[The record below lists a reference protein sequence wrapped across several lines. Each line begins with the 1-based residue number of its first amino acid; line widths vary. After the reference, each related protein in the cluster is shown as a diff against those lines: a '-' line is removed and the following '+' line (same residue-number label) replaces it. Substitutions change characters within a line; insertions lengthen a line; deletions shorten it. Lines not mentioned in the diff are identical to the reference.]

1 MVPIPREG
9 GQVNA
14 RNCIMQEETVSW
26 LNPKPFQQLLVHQP
40 IKLGGLGIRS
50 LIETSP
56 AAFVGGVE
64 MSLPHFTGQDG
75 ICTNLVDVIGKIEGG
90 SRWDAFLASGSRT
103 ATEIS
108 SAWTAVRTE
117 CSSFLDKELDGTL
130 AKEVESAGEESV
142 DGSTRRKAVQQ
153 RESLRHARPV
163 TAYQNLDKLSV
174 AWLLALPGSM
184 NRLSS
189 AVFAESLCAHMCLP
203 SPAVMGSGWVGKS
216 IGRRGAE
223 DNCYGSKP
231 SFYSLTL

>member
-1 MVPIPREG
+1 MLSWFVVLLMIFHR
-9 GQVNA
+9 
-14 RNCIMQEETVSW
+14 RLCTVS
-26 LNPKPFQQLLVHQP
+26 
-40 IKLGGLGIRS
+40 
-50 LIETSP
+50 
-56 AAFVGGVE
+56 
-64 MSLPHFTGQDG
+64 
-75 ICTNLVDVIGKIEGG
+75 
-90 SRWDAFLASGSRT
+90 
-103 ATEIS
+103 
-108 SAWTAVRTE
+108 
-117 CSSFLDKELDGTL
+117 
-130 AKEVESAGEESV
+130 GEESV

-223 DNCYGSKP
+223 VNCYGSKP